1 MIASLSGNIIHLTQ
15 SSLVIE
21 AAGVGYVVSITPET
35 AKSLKVGQST
45 KLFTSMIVRED
56 SHSLFGFLAFEEL
69 ETFDLLRSVT
79 GVGPKSA
86 LGVLAELRV
95 DEIANAVSNESDS
108 VFRAVTGI
116 GPKTAKL
123 IVLTLAGKFKFSKL
137 AGENSSFIESTE
149 VINALVGLG
158 WSEQLAKTAVSEVS
172 ELASGKDEKLKLALQ
187 YLATTKG
194 SGGVRS

>member
-1 MIASLSGNIIHLTQ
+1 MIASISGNIIHLTQ

-86 LGVLAELRV
+86 LGVLTELRV

-172 ELASGKDEKLKLALQ
+172 ELAAGKDEKLKLALQ